1 MIRTQ
6 LELFPEKSKKSKS
19 IIIRQ
24 SNSNYFREWNS
35 VMVSIAKNF
44 SVSDRKYFA
53 GMIDGDGTLHLHT
66 RKNRPNSILKLGLE
80 LRHDHAEP
88 VLRLAE
94 LFDLTIRK
102 IIRLNTKN
110 TQPTLKIELSGIKG
124 RLFLYAIHPYLL
136 EEKDDAIEILK
147 KLDCPGEYLQ
157 GEKQFSF
164 EYLAGYTDAE
174 GCVHFNLQHQ
184 KTKIGNISSNYK
196 QYFQLTSNDNAH
208 LQFIKQQLIDRGFDH
223 FRKDYIDTHKNVKKR
238 EGRNPK
244 NWKNTTNILL
254 GGTPTQLSEF
264 YKNVEPFMLIKHKKD
279 NMRHT
284 ITYDKIIT
292 SNKKF
297 HEMKAR
303 KRTV

>member
-124 RLFLYAIHPYLL
+124 RLFLYEIHHYLL

-147 KLDCPGEYLQ
+147 KLDCPGE
-157 GEKQFSF
+157 
-164 EYLAGYTDAE
+164 
-174 GCVHFNLQHQ
+174 
-184 KTKIGNISSNYK
+184 
-196 QYFQLTSNDNAH
+196 
-208 LQFIKQQLIDRGFDH
+208 
-223 FRKDYIDTHKNVKKR
+223 
-238 EGRNPK
+238 
-244 NWKNTTNILL
+244 
-254 GGTPTQLSEF
+254 
-264 YKNVEPFMLIKHKKD
+264 
-279 NMRHT
+279 
-284 ITYDKIIT
+284 
-292 SNKKF
+292 
-297 HEMKAR
+297 
-303 KRTV
+303 